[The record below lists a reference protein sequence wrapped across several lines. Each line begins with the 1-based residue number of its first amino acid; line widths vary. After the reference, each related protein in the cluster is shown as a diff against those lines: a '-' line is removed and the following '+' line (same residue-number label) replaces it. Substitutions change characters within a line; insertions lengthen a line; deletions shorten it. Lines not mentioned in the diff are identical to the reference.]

1 MARRDHG
8 SLNQG
13 RDARNGRLQAAGQAD
28 GGLQGRQSRRNQ
40 NAVLVF
46 QPDNGCGAS
55 QERRHGGELAMFSFI
70 DWAQGPLT
78 DLLWSGRSGSGK
90 IYDKFGNFRRQRQF
104 LGEFRPQRDLEQ
116 VYATVLARQYPLQ
129 S

>member
-1 MARRDHG
+1 
-8 SLNQG
+8 
-13 RDARNGRLQAAGQAD
+13 
-28 GGLQGRQSRRNQ
+28 
-40 NAVLVF
+40 
-46 QPDNGCGAS
+46 
-55 QERRHGGELAMFSFI
+55 MFSFI

-116 VYATVLARQYPLQ
+116 VYATRAGATVSAPELANGRWTQASLRRNQPGETLPVSRLQ
-129 S
+129 GPEAFLEVADASVSRRADL